1 MPEILI
7 INFPKGASRTG
18 SVRKIREL
26 ENSENLE
33 ISKYCWFIQLCQ
45 SFKLWQSVY
54 L

>member
-7 INFPKGASRTG
+7 INFAKGASRTG

-33 ISKYCWFIQLCQ
+33 ISKYC
-45 SFKLWQSVY
+45 
-54 L
+54 